1 MADRILIGTR
11 KGLFE
16 ARRGRD
22 GWTFSAPKLQGLP
35 VLVPVYIGA
44 YSYRGTP
51 YRVLVNGQS
60 GTLVGDAPTDWVK
73 VVLVALAVIVAI
85 GVLIGAVLLCSG
97 IVAALGSL

>member
-35 VLVPVYIGA
+35 VPYAVRDA
-44 YSYRGTP
+44 RHGTVWASIDHGHWGSKLA
-51 YRVLVNGQS
+51 RSEDDG
-60 GTLVGDAPTDWVK
+60 GTFQEAEPPKYPERTG
-73 VVLVALAVIVAI
+73 
-85 GVLIGAVLLCSG
+85 
-97 IVAALGSL
+97 